1 MIEKLSPK
9 TAALKLLK
17 NAADQISY
25 EEILYEIHVLQKLE
39 RGLNDVENG
48 QTVPHSKVEE
58 EMKKWLK

>member
-17 NAADQISY
+17 NADDQISY

-39 RGLNDVENG
+39 RGLNDVEKG
-48 QTVPHSKVEE
+48 QTVPHNKVEE

>member
-17 NAADQISY
+17 NADDQISY

-58 EMKKWLK
+58 EMKTWLK

>member
-1 MIEKLSPK
+1 MKENLTPK
-9 TAALKLLK
+9 KAALKLLEK
-17 NAADQISY
+17 ADDKISY

-48 QTVPHSKVEE
+48 ETKPHNKVEE

>member
-1 MIEKLSPK
+1 MTEKLSPK

-17 NAADQISY
+17 NADDQISY

>member
-1 MIEKLSPK
+1 MKENLTPK
-9 TAALKLLK
+9 KAAIKLLN
-17 NAADQISY
+17 NADDQISY

-48 QTVPHSKVEE
+48 QTIPHNKVEE

>member
-1 MIEKLSPK
+1 MMEKLSPK

-17 NAADQISY
+17 NADDQISY

-48 QTVPHSKVEE
+48 QTVPHNKVEE

>member
-17 NAADQISY
+17 NADDQISY